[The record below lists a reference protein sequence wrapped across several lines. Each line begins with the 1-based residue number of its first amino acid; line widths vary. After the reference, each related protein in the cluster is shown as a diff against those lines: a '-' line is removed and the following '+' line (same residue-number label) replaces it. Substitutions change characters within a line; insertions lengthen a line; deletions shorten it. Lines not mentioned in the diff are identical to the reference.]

1 MRYPALA
8 CFAAPALLDAVLGLC
23 NLGRWGTAMVGN
35 RDSQSRRSSNFKPRT
50 VQEILSAV
58 DTDQRRSTAHE
69 SRVRALELRR
79 VAAARTVTK
88 LRLPLLPG
96 EYKTLQHKLTQ
107 ADNEHRLGRLE
118 AVCDRLEAVQ

>member
-1 MRYPALA
+1 
-8 CFAAPALLDAVLGLC
+8 
-23 NLGRWGTAMVGN
+23 MVGN
-35 RDSQSRRSSNFKPRT
+35 RDSQSRRSSNLKPRT

-58 DTDQRRSTAHE
+58 DTDQRRSTAHQ

-88 LRLPLLPG
+88 QRLPLLPG